1 METFLSRSEKLVGHD
16 ALERLAAARIIV
28 AGVGG
33 VGSVV
38 AEALVRG
45 GARHLMLIDDDE
57 VEISNINRQ
66 LQALPETVGRLKVEA
81 MRDRLLS
88 INPALVCSAEPVH
101 IDDSW
106 ACPNGTA
113 YVIDCVDDVAA
124 KKQLILSALQA
135 KVPVISSMGSGNQI
149 DNRHFTIT
157 DIAKTHT
164 CPLARALRKA
174 LREEGILKGVKVCYN
189 PISPYLKQEGSPGT
203 MSYVPGTAGLLIAGE
218 VIREIMGLHV

>member
-66 LQALPETVGRLKVEA
+66 LQALPETV
-81 MRDRLLS
+81 
-88 INPALVCSAEPVH
+88 
-101 IDDSW
+101 
-106 ACPNGTA
+106 
-113 YVIDCVDDVAA
+113 
-124 KKQLILSALQA
+124 
-135 KVPVISSMGSGNQI
+135 
-149 DNRHFTIT
+149 
-157 DIAKTHT
+157 
-164 CPLARALRKA
+164 
-174 LREEGILKGVKVCYN
+174 
-189 PISPYLKQEGSPGT
+189 
-203 MSYVPGTAGLLIAGE
+203 
-218 VIREIMGLHV
+218 